1 MAARM
6 SSIQRVLTA
15 AMYCVISLALPL
27 GVSAT
32 ARAQETPPQ
41 QAASQPPA
49 LVPLRQILVEGN
61 QRVEADTVLSYLL
74 LQPGVPA
81 DAQTINLSIQTL
93 FATGLFSDVRIEN
106 RGELVVVYV
115 QENPIINRVLLE
127 GNRSSD
133 DDTIN
138 EEIQAQP
145 RAIFTRARVQA
156 DVQRII
162 EVYRRTGRFAAQVTP
177 RIVELPQNRVDLI
190 FEISEGPVTGVRS
203 VNFIG
208 NESFS
213 DRTLRGELVTVESH
227 WWRFFSTNDNYDP
240 DRLEYDRELIRQYY
254 QNRGY
259 ADFRVVSAVAEL
271 TPDQEDFYI
280 TFTMDEGDVYNFGE
294 ITVET
299 ELPDV
304 DPVSLASFL
313 PVRTG
318 QLFQGEQIEN
328 AVDTLNFAVGASGY
342 AFVNITPNITR
353 NRTNQTVDVT
363 FEIEEGP
370 RVYIERIDIVGNT
383 RTLDHVIR
391 RELELVEGD
400 AFNRSLIDR
409 SQARVRRLGFFE
421 EVEITEVQ
429 GSSPDRARMRV
440 AVTEQATGEL
450 AFGAGF
456 SSTDSFLVDLS
467 ISERNL
473 RGRGQFLRFRVAAS
487 SRREQ
492 VDVRFTEPRFLDR
505 NLAAGIDLFSVRSDF
520 ISEASFETH
529 STGFSLRAGFPTTRS
544 TNLGLQYTLRNDDVL
559 VFAGANQAL
568 RNQSGSRI
576 TSVLNYSLRWDRV
589 DNPAAP
595 SRGFRA
601 ELTQSFAGLGG
612 DVRFIS
618 TEVTAS
624 VYRPLF
630 WNFVGSLNMNS
641 GFIMGWGGDSIRI
654 NDRFFRGGNSFRGFE
669 IAGVGP
675 RVVVRDAP
683 TGQLLGG
690 DALGGRFY
698 AIGTAEMSFPL
709 PLPEQYG
716 VRGSLFTDIGTVG
729 LLDDNDHVAEV
740 TGLSFT
746 ADDLSLRVSAG
757 LSIFWDSPFGPV
769 RFDLAEALVNEDY
782 DRTEF
787 FRFSTRTGF

>member
-1 MAARM
+1 M

-15 AMYCVISLALPL
+15 VIFCVITGS
-27 GVSAT
+27 VSIGLSAP
-32 ARAQETPPQ
+32 AAAQGA
-41 QAASQPPA
+41 QAGEA
-49 LVPLRQILVEGN
+49 VPLRQVLVQGN

-74 LQPGVPA
+74 LQPGVPV
-81 DAQTINLSIQTL
+81 DARSVNLSIQTL
-93 FATGLFSDVRIEN
+93 FATGLFSDVRVEN
-106 RGELVVVYV
+106 RGDVVIIYV
-115 QENPIINRVLLE
+115 QENPIINRVILE
-127 GNRSSD
+127 GNRAVD
-133 DDTIN
+133 DDAIN

-162 EVYRRTGRFAAQVTP
+162 EVYRRSGRFAAQVTP
-177 RIVELPQNRVDLI
+177 RIVELPQNRVDLV
-190 FEISEGPVTGVRS
+190 FEISEGPVTGVRR

-208 NESFS
+208 NESYS
-213 DRTLRGELVTVESH
+213 DRELRRELVTVESR

-240 DRLEYDRELIRQYY
+240 DRLEYDRELLRQFY

-280 TFTMDEGDVYNFGE
+280 TFTLDEGDIYTFGD

-299 ELPDV
+299 ELPDI
-304 DPVSLASFL
+304 DPERLVGFL

-318 QLFQGEQIEN
+318 ALFQGELIEES
-328 AVDTLNFAVGASGY
+328 VDTLNFAVGATGY
-342 AFVNITPNITR
+342 AFVNIVPDISR
-353 NRTNQTVDVT
+353 NREDRTVDVV

-370 RVYIERIDIVGNT
+370 RVYIERIDVVGNT

-409 SQARVRRLGFFE
+409 SQSRVRRLGFFE

-429 GSSPDRARMRV
+429 GSSPDRARLQV
-440 AVTEQATGEL
+440 AVTEQPTGEL

-456 SSTDSFLVDLS
+456 SSTDAFLVDLS

-473 RGRGQFLRFRVAAS
+473 RGRGQFLRFRIAAS

-492 VDVRFTEPRFLDR
+492 VDIRFTEPRFLDR
-505 NLAAGIDLFSVRSDF
+505 NLAAGVDIFSVRSDF
-520 ISEASFETH
+520 VSEASFETQ

-544 TNLGLQYTLRNDDVL
+544 TNLGLQYTLRTDDVV
-559 VFAGANQAL
+559 VFAGANQSL
-568 RNQSGSRI
+568 RNQAGSRV
-576 TSVLNYSLRWDRV
+576 TSVANFTLRWDRV
-589 DNPAAP
+589 DNPIEP

-601 ELTQSFAGLGG
+601 EISQSFAGIGG
-612 DVRFIS
+612 DVRFVS
-618 TEVTAS
+618 TEITAS

-641 GFIMGWGGDSIRI
+641 GFIMGWGGDNVRI

-669 IAGVGP
+669 VAGIGP
-675 RVVVRDAP
+675 RVVVRDP
-683 TGQLLGG
+683 VTGDLRGG

-716 VRGSLFTDIGTVG
+716 VRGSLFTDFGTLG
-729 LLDDNDHVAEV
+729 LLDDEDLIDEV
-740 TGLSFT
+740 TGQAFT
-746 ADDLSLRVSAG
+746 TDDLSLRVSAG

-769 RFDLAEALVNEDY
+769 RFDLAEALVNETY

>member
-1 MAARM
+1 M

-15 AMYCVISLALPL
+15 ALFCVITGSVSLGL
-27 GVSAT
+27 SAP
-32 ARAQETPPQ
+32 AAAQD
-41 QAASQPPA
+41 SQPNEA
-49 LVPLRQILVEGN
+49 VPLRQVLVQGN

-74 LQPGVPA
+74 LQPGVPV
-81 DAQTINLSIQTL
+81 DARSVNLSIQTL

-106 RGELVVVYV
+106 RGDVVIIYV
-115 QENPIINRVLLE
+115 QENPIINRVILE
-127 GNRSSD
+127 GNRAVD
-133 DDTIN
+133 DEAIN

-162 EVYRRTGRFAAQVTP
+162 EVYRRSGRFAAQVTP
-177 RIVELPQNRVDLI
+177 RIVELPQNRVDLV
-190 FEISEGPVTGVRS
+190 FEISEGPVTGVRR

-213 DRTLRGELVTVESH
+213 DRELRRELVTVESR

-240 DRLEYDRELIRQYY
+240 DRLEYDRELLRQFY

-280 TFTMDEGDVYNFGE
+280 TFTLDEGDIYTFGD
-294 ITVET
+294 ISVET
-299 ELPDV
+299 ELPDI
-304 DPVSLASFL
+304 DPERLVGFL

-318 QLFQGEQIEN
+318 ELFRGELIEES
-328 AVDTLNFAVGASGY
+328 VDTLNFAVGATGY
-342 AFVNITPNITR
+342 AFVNIAPNIAR
-353 NRTNQTVDVT
+353 NRDDRTVDVV

-370 RVYIERIDIVGNT
+370 RVYIERIDVVGNT

-409 SQARVRRLGFFE
+409 SQSRVRRLGFFE

-429 GSSPDRARMRV
+429 GSSPDRARLQV
-440 AVTEQATGEL
+440 AVTEQPTGEL

-456 SSTDSFLVDLS
+456 SSTDAFLVDLS

-473 RGRGQFLRFRVAAS
+473 RGRGQFLRFRIAAS

-492 VDVRFTEPRFLDR
+492 VDIRFTEPRFLDR
-505 NLAAGIDLFSVRSDF
+505 NLAAGVDVFSVRSDF
-520 ISEASFETH
+520 ITEASFETQ

-544 TNLGLQYTLRNDDVL
+544 TNLGLQYTLRTDDVV
-559 VFAGANQAL
+559 VFAGANQSL
-568 RNQSGSRI
+568 RNQAGSRV
-576 TSVLNYSLRWDRV
+576 TSVANFTLRWDRV
-589 DNPAAP
+589 DNPIEP
-595 SRGFRA
+595 TRGFRA
-601 ELTQSFAGLGG
+601 ELSQSFAGVGG
-612 DVRFIS
+612 DVRFVS

-630 WNFVGSLNMNS
+630 WNFVGSLNLNS
-641 GFIMGWGGDSIRI
+641 GFIMGWGGDNVRI

-669 IAGVGP
+669 VAGIGP
-675 RVVVRDAP
+675 RVVVRDTT
-683 TGQLLGG
+683 TGDLRGG

-716 VRGSLFTDIGTVG
+716 VRGSLFTDFGTLG
-729 LLDDNDHVAEV
+729 LLDDEDLIDEV
-740 TGLSFT
+740 TGQAFT
-746 ADDLSLRVSAG
+746 TDDLSLRVSAG

-769 RFDLAEALVNEDY
+769 RFDLAEALVNETY

>member
-1 MAARM
+1 MTA
-6 SSIQRVLTA
+6 VLPA
-15 AMYCVISLALPL
+15 GL
-27 GVSAT
+27 SAT
-32 ARAQETPPQ
+32 AQAQDAPEATVTPPGQETPEN
-41 QAASQPPA
+41 
-49 LVPLRQILVEGN
+49 VPLRQVLVQGN

-74 LQPGVPA
+74 LQPGQPVSQQA
-81 DAQTINLSIQTL
+81 INLSIQTL
-93 FATGLFSDVRIEN
+93 FATGLFSDVRVEN
-106 RGELVVVYV
+106 RGDVVIVYV

-127 GNRSSD
+127 GNRATD
-133 DDTIN
+133 DDTIT

-190 FEISEGPVTGVRS
+190 FEISEGPVTGVRR

-208 NESFS
+208 NDSFS

-240 DRLEYDRELIRQYY
+240 DRLEYDRELLRQFY

-280 TFTMDEGDVYNFGE
+280 TFTLDEGDIYHFGE
-294 ITVET
+294 ITVES

-304 DPVSLASFL
+304 DPDFLRQIL
-313 PVRTG
+313 PVQTG
-318 QLFQGEQIEN
+318 GLFQGELIEDS
-328 AVDTLNFAVGASGY
+328 VDTLNFAVGASGY
-342 AFVNITPNITR
+342 AFVNITPNIRR
-353 NRTNQTVDVT
+353 NRENQTVDVT

-391 RELELVEGD
+391 RELDIVEGD

-421 EVEITEVQ
+421 DVEINEVQ
-429 GSSPDRARMRV
+429 GSSPDLARLRV

-456 SSTDSFLVDLS
+456 SSTDSFLIDLS

-473 RGRGQFLRFRVAAS
+473 RGRGQYLRFRVAAS

-492 VDVRFTEPRFLDR
+492 IDIRFTEPRFLDR
-505 NLAAGIDLFSVRSDF
+505 NLAAGVDLFSVRSDF
-520 ISEASFETH
+520 INEASFETQ

-544 TNLGLQYTLRNDDVL
+544 TNLGLQYTLRNDDVS
-559 VFAGANQAL
+559 VFAGANQSL
-568 RNQSGSRI
+568 RNQAGSRL

-589 DNPAAP
+589 DNPIEP

-601 ELTQSFAGLGG
+601 ELSQAFAGIGG
-612 DVRFIS
+612 DVRFVS
-618 TEVTAS
+618 TELNAA

-630 WNFVGSLNMNS
+630 WNFVGSLSMNS
-641 GFIMGWGGDSIRI
+641 GFIMGWGGDDIRI

-669 IAGVGP
+669 VAGIGP
-675 RVVVRDAP
+675 RVVVRDPA
-683 TGQLLGG
+683 TGRLRGG

-716 VRGSLFTDIGTVG
+716 VRGSLFTDFGTLG
-729 LLDDNDHVAEV
+729 LLDSNDLIAEV
-740 TGLSFT
+740 PGSGQAFT

-769 RFDLAEALVNEDY
+769 RFDLAEALVNETY
-782 DRTEF
+782 DRAEF